1 MAPPTRL
8 DRDRSRPW
16 RLGQSFLGPQHAL
29 VVLVLPLLFGVAA
42 PRVGAV
48 QASRNSLSFQGGQAD
63 RRVQH
68 LLRNLDL
75 YKDHLERR
83 ARRLSLLEAIRL
95 GLEQNPVLAEGYA
108 QLQQSQWQAIAIRR
122 EAIPSLQLS
131 NDDPG
136 LLGWRRATDRDG
148 SNDTVTGSSLTNQ
161 TRTSR
166 FLLPKLQ
173 LQWTF
178 FDPTR
183 TPRVRAQ
190 QATTQAD
197 RLLFDISAR
206 NLVLDIQR
214 TYYDLQRSS
223 ELEADYRHLS
233 ELTHTLVGMALAKQR
248 RDRVDQ
254 GVVEQLKS
262 EELALLV
269 LCINIHEQVIRDA
282 ALLASRL
289 SLPPGQLAMPS
300 EPLHRSG
307 SWGPSLEQTVVQAL
321 AFREEIQASLAQADS
336 SSWSARA
343 VLSASLPS
351 FSLVGKSKWE
361 QEAYGQ
367 QNVPTPS
374 STTTGT
380 NSTFTNQAGLFFAWK
395 PFDGGIDAAL
405 STALK
410 KRAEQSIQQAAL
422 DRLTVTSQV
431 EASHAALISSL
442 IVIDTAQDQ
451 LRSSG
456 RALAAFRRQFAG
468 GADNATTLIQMIQ
481 GYTKASESYRNS
493 VSKHNS
499 AIAELYRYSAQ
510 WPESALAVLQ
520 RRVQQLTRE

>member
-1 MAPPTRL
+1 M
-8 DRDRSRPW
+8 
-16 RLGQSFLGPQHAL
+16 
-29 VVLVLPLLFGVAA
+29 
-42 PRVGAV
+42 
-48 QASRNSLSFQGGQAD
+48 
-63 RRVQH
+63 
-68 LLRNLDL
+68 RNLDL

-136 LLGWRRATDRDG
+136 LLGWRRETDRDG

-190 QATTQAD
+190 QATT
-197 RLLFDISAR
+197 R
-206 NLVLDIQR
+206 
-214 TYYDLQRSS
+214 
-223 ELEADYRHLS
+223 
-233 ELTHTLVGMALAKQR
+233 
-248 RDRVDQ
+248 
-254 GVVEQLKS
+254 
-262 EELALLV
+262 
-269 LCINIHEQVIRDA
+269 
-282 ALLASRL
+282 
-289 SLPPGQLAMPS
+289 
-300 EPLHRSG
+300 
-307 SWGPSLEQTVVQAL
+307 
-321 AFREEIQASLAQADS
+321 ASLAQPDS
-336 SSWSARA
+336 SFWSARA

>member
-1 MAPPTRL
+1 
-8 DRDRSRPW
+8 
-16 RLGQSFLGPQHAL
+16 
-29 VVLVLPLLFGVAA
+29 
-42 PRVGAV
+42 
-48 QASRNSLSFQGGQAD
+48 
-63 RRVQH
+63 
-68 LLRNLDL
+68 LRNLDL

-95 GLEQNPVLAEGYA
+95 GLQQNPVLAEGYA

-122 EAIPSLQLS
+122 EAIPNLQLS

-136 LLGWRRATDRDG
+136 LLGWRRETDRDG
-148 SNDTVTGSSLTNQ
+148 SLTNQ

-166 FLLPKLQ
+166 FLLPKIQ

-178 FDPTR
+178 FDLTR

-190 QATTQAD
+190 QATTQA
-197 RLLFDISAR
+197 
-206 NLVLDIQR
+206 
-214 TYYDLQRSS
+214 
-223 ELEADYRHLS
+223 
-233 ELTHTLVGMALAKQR
+233 
-248 RDRVDQ
+248 
-254 GVVEQLKS
+254 
-262 EELALLV
+262 
-269 LCINIHEQVIRDA
+269 
-282 ALLASRL
+282 
-289 SLPPGQLAMPS
+289 
-300 EPLHRSG
+300 
-307 SWGPSLEQTVVQAL
+307 
-321 AFREEIQASLAQADS
+321 SLAQPDS
-336 SSWSARA
+336 SFWSARA

-351 FSLVGKSKWE
+351 FSLVGNRKWE

-410 KRAEQSIQQAAL
+410 KRAEQSIPQAAL

-451 LRSSG
+451 MRSSG